1 MVTGP
6 VAGQSHVV
14 LPRGGRVV
22 ELRGSRNAAHRAL
35 EPARGSR
42 SWAWRPA
49 SAIAASVGRV
59 EDTVLRPPLDFALFL
74 IRPPGIVGAVFILV
88 LLYRLL
94 RPDLGRE
101 RRDPF
106 G

>member
-1 MVTGP
+1 MGRARCP
-6 VAGQSHVV
+6 
-14 LPRGGRVV
+14 PRA
-22 ELRGSRNAAHRAL
+22 S
-35 EPARGSR
+35 S
-42 SWAWRPA
+42 AWRLSRKPPV
-49 SAIAASVGRV
+49 SVGRV

-74 IRPPGIVGAVFILV
+74 IRPPSIVGAVFILV

-101 RRDPF
+101 RRDRF